1 MSEQANYARHL
12 GPRDRT
18 LRVGDHERDAVA
30 ELLRHEHVKG
40 RLDEVEFQQR
50 LDACLV
56 AKTYANL
63 DALIADL
70 PSAEPPRPRQP
81 IVWPPRPWPIGLVPL
96 AILALIVG
104 SGAHAL
110 WFAFP
115 LFALFVLRP
124 LFWHPWGRGYRRYRR
139 W

>member
-1 MSEQANYARHL
+1 MSEQTNYARHL
-12 GPRDRT
+12 GPRDRK

-30 ELLRHEHVKG
+30 EILRQEHVKG

-70 PSAEPPRPRQP
+70 PSDEPPRHRRP
-81 IVWPPRPWPIGLVPL
+81 IMWPPRPWPVGLVPL
-96 AILALIVG
+96 AMLALIIG

-124 LFWHPWGRGYRRYRR
+124 LFWHPWGRGYRRYGR